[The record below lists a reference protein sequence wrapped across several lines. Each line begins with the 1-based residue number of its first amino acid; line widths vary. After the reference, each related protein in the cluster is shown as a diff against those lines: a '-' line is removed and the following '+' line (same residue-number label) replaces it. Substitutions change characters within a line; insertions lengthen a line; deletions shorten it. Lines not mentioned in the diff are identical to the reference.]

1 MDCWENSII
10 CNGIGY
16 QVLQI
21 ACVTNTHHCHH
32 RWLLIK
38 IKNKNKKINKKKNQE
53 KDSLPAYLSKEFKLE
68 SNTINLNNLGEM
80 GMKQYLAHKMI

>member
-1 MDCWENSII
+1 MIT
-10 CNGIGY
+10 Y
-16 QVLQI
+16 
-21 ACVTNTHHCHH
+21 
-32 RWLLIK
+32 
-38 IKNKNKKINKKKNQE
+38 KKKKKKNQE